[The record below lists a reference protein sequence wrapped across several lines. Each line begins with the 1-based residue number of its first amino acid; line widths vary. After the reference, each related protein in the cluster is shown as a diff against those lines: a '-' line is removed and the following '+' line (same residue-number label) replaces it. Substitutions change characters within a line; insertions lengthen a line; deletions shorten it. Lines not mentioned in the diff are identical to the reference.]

1 MRRCPSPT
9 LSRFAGADARSLV
22 GGTLGAPAL
31 LAGGLLLI
39 AAITST
45 TLCTGVGQVLGGLK
59 QTGKLTPDVSRAI
72 NEESARFDVD
82 PYVVGALAMRETA
95 GGTAVSCS
103 SAGACGVMQLMPA
116 FWAGE
121 PLRRRRRRSHGDRRC
136 RRQRLRRDQRPHP

>member
-1 MRRCPSPT
+1 MFEAMPLPHALPVRRRRRA
-9 LSRFAGADARSLV
+9 LVV

-39 AAITST
+39 ATITST

-95 GGTAVSCS
+95 GGIAVSCS
-103 SAGACGVMQLMPA
+103 SAGR
-116 FWAGE
+116 AG
-121 PLRRRRRRSHGDRRC
+121 SC
-136 RRQRLRRDQRPHP
+136 S